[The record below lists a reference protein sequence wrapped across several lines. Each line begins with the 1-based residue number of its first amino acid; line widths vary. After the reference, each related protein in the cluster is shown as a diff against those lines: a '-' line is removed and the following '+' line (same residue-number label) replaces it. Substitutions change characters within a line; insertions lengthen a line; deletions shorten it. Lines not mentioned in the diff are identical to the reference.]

1 MVGVSDNY
9 LTTMDEKTEE
19 LRDIFV
25 SVSGEET
32 VTERQ
37 EEARGS
43 LTDERD
49 EGELEDVIAN
59 MRDRYEFRSDLDDG
73 ELATVVQEF
82 YDGAD
87 DVEIAETVSA
97 SRHEVFEA
105 RMDLHLVDD
114 EDLDPAFDADD
125 AEHLLETESPEVVA
139 DELCTNADAVER
151 HARAREARNRSLM
164 ANERFRERFDEIL
177 AEQDLSS
184 QLAQDVREDGLEE
197 ATEGMETDVSF

>member
-1 MVGVSDNY
+1 MSDNY

-37 EEARGS
+37 EEVRGS

-49 EGELEDVIAN
+49 EGELEEVVAR

-73 ELATVVQEF
+73 ELATVVGEF

-87 DVEIAETVSA
+87 DVDVAEALSV
-97 SRHEVFEA
+97 SRHDVFEA
-105 RMDLHLVDD
+105 RMDLHLVTD
-114 EDLDPAFDADD
+114 EDLDPAFDADA
-125 AEHLLETESPEVVA
+125 AEDMLETESPEAVA
-139 DELCTNADAVER
+139 DELCTNADAVR
-151 HARAREARNRSLM
+151 RYARAREARNRSLL
-164 ANERFRERFDEIL
+164 ANGRFRDRFDEIL
-177 AEQDLSS
+177 ADSDLASR
-184 QLAQDVREDGLEE
+184 LAQEVREDGLEE
-197 ATEGMETDVSF
+197 ATDGMETDVSF